1 MSKAKEKA
9 RKAPHQKEDPFI
21 PARRQAIIANELPGP
36 VTTGTDPQATP
47 STSRSAKPTPPVFLR
62 WWRWLRRSRAP
73 GA

>member
-9 RKAPHQKEDPFI
+9 RKAQNQKEDPFI
-21 PARRQAIIANELPGP
+21 PARRHAIIANELPGP
-36 VTTGTDPQATP
+36 VIARTDPQATT
-47 STSRSAKPTPPVFLR
+47 STSRAAEPTQPVILR